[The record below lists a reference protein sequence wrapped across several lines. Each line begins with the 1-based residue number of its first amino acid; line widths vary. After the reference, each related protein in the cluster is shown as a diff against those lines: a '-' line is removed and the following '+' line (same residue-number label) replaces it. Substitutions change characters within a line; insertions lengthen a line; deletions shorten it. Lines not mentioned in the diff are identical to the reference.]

1 MYSVCIP
8 ASVCESCTNLKNVS
22 DIGYQKTNTSQWR
35 SLHKMVCSFGVA
47 RITQG
52 NWRLKVQKT
61 HHTILAEWKWYL
73 NWAPEKQWN
82 RTKKLNGEK
91 TTHTQYKHIFMFQNQ
106 HHGNIS
112 VLVYMCERKLAS
124 KLYLSIMNMRD
135 ESIFMAHITGIY
147 SANKCPYH
155 SIILNN
161 KSCGIFVRLHFHF
174 GLWTLWGPPNETMD
188 LMAIYKQNSW
198 ILRSQWNDT
207 EWYSLQA

>member
-1 MYSVCIP
+1 
-8 ASVCESCTNLKNVS
+8 
-22 DIGYQKTNTSQWR
+22 
-35 SLHKMVCSFGVA
+35 MVCSFGVA

-147 SANKCPYH
+147 STNKCPYH

-174 GLWTLWGPPNETMD
+174 GLWTLWGAPNETMD
-188 LMAIYKQNSW
+188 IMAIYKQNSW
-198 ILRSQWNDT
+198 ILRSQWNGT
-207 EWYSLQA
+207 IRNGIVCKLGIHCCCCCFCCLWRIPK